1 MNSIFNKMF
10 ITKAEYFLVKT
21 MDASDKIA
29 YLFDIFETTTMQT
42 GKFLDLSAFFTEVRD
57 NLNQYNSVDVHDDL
71 IKTNELSDLA
81 NEKNLDFVDVLI
93 DDRSIM
99 IESNSL
105 RATKHVIHKFV
116 EAGYILSRDVVTEK
130 MFKKDK
136 VTRYIRV
143 FKIIHQANSMCP
155 N

>member
-1 MNSIFNKMF
+1 MNSIFDKIF
-10 ITKAEYFLVKT
+10 ITKAEYFLVKS
-21 MDASDKIA
+21 MHASDRMA
-29 YLFDIFETTTMQT
+29 YLFDVFETSTMQS
-42 GKFLDLSAFFTEVRD
+42 GKSLDLSAFFTEVRD
-57 NLNQYNSVDVHDDL
+57 NLDNYNSVDIQEEL
-71 IKTNELSDLA
+71 IKPIGASDLE
-81 NEKNLDFVDVLI
+81 NGKNIDYVDVLI
-93 DDRSIM
+93 DDASIM

-116 EAGYILSRDVVTEK
+116 EAGYILSRDILTEK

-136 VTRYIRV
+136 VTKYIRV